1 MNLKSGAVQQFEQFS
16 QFISLTEFH
25 HHMEMWLVNYKQDF
39 SKGELVGFKQ
49 LVLFT
54 AEIPGVSHAKIKTIL
69 NTIHAQYHDHE
80 ISRDTFKRMLGKA
93 KRLGILTIY
102 ETQRENGSQDCN
114 VYVFNRYPR
123 SKKSHVFKE
132 LDRVVSGIYM
142 MNPKGGMKDE

>member
-25 HHMEMWLVNYKQDF
+25 HHMEMWLVNYKQDL
-39 SKGELVGFKQ
+39 SKGEIVGFKQ
-49 LVLFT
+49 LVMFT

-69 NTIHAQYHDHE
+69 NRIHAEYHDHE

-102 ETQRENGSQDCN
+102 ETQRENGSQDSN
-114 VYVFNRYPR
+114 VYVFNRYPQGKKAMIQRTR
-123 SKKSHVFKE
+123 SCCFC
-132 LDRVVSGIYM
+132 IYM
-142 MNPKGGMKDE
+142 MKSIGGMKDE